1 MLTENSHKF
10 DNHFKHVVRN
20 LGLYESIYGVF
31 TGTYWEQGD
40 ECEEMCPGDQK
51 PKVYNENIKGCVCSV
66 CAEKTWSQFNL
77 CRRKCSHGDSICAQC
92 FPSDA
97 SISVL
102 EVFKGRKEAQTRV
115 KRMSEL
121 RVGDRVLSQNGYSKV
136 FAFMDDA
143 NNVLDVSYVQLA
155 TAAGASLTL
164 TPDHML
170 YAHDDRRPV
179 LAETVVKGDKIWMQ
193 VSSNATTI
201 EYPTFVAS
209 TVVSVSTVVKQGMH
223 APLTVEGSIVVDGVL
238 ASSYAKVHSV
248 TWGENYVLF
257 HGHDINMQMHAPLR
271 LACSAMPSLCGKH
284 WHSSE
289 GGRHAWTQ
297 MLLSKFSWLQA
308 MNLQHHDLRSALV
321 EEPTLY
327 SCTAAVVQILAAVIL
342 SALFG
347 PHNTVLFTGMLMAV
361 TVPRAFKRV

>member
-1 MLTENSHKF
+1 M
-10 DNHFKHVVRN
+10 
-20 LGLYESIYGVF
+20 
-31 TGTYWEQGD
+31 
-40 ECEEMCPGDQK
+40 
-51 PKVYNENIKGCVCSV
+51 
-66 CAEKTWSQFNL
+66 
-77 CRRKCSHGDSICAQC
+77 
-92 FPSDA
+92 
-97 SISVL
+97 
-102 EVFKGRKEAQTRV
+102 
-115 KRMSEL
+115 
-121 RVGDRVLSQNGYSKV
+121 
-136 FAFMDDA
+136 
-143 NNVLDVSYVQLA
+143 A
-155 TAAGASLTL
+155 T
-164 TPDHML
+164 
-170 YAHDDRRPV
+170 AHDDRRPV

-321 EEPTLY
+321 ERHMATSRAGATWRSIASKTSIASFVCTS
-327 SCTAAVVQILAAVIL
+327 SCSL
-342 SALFG
+342 S
-347 PHNTVLFTGMLMAV
+347 
-361 TVPRAFKRV
+361 K